1 MVGQRPR
8 FLYLSP
14 LPLLPS
20 NNLLIKTEVFL
31 SDSSRKAF
39 SNEDSGFQP
48 SSVNTFSKGSRS
60 HVIVKRMHG
69 FPNHLALSICDERRL
84 FAKDAGSILSMN
96 VAIWVTE
103 HLNLSE
109 VPCVISDKAGFDL
122 AVVGIEE

>member
-1 MVGQRPR
+1 MVGQRPCL
-8 FLYLSP
+8 FHLSP

-48 SSVNTFSKGSRS
+48 TAVNAFSKGSRS

-69 FPNHLALSICDERRL
+69 FPNHLALSICDERRV
-84 FAKDAGSILSMN
+84 FVKDSGSISSLN
-96 VAIWVTE
+96 VAILGT
-103 HLNLSE
+103 
-109 VPCVISDKAGFDL
+109 
-122 AVVGIEE
+122 